1 MTPERRSEGLAA
13 AVRVHRDEVLQEA
26 VAVVRRSRVEVI
38 RPPAAGSVMLEL
50 DSPVG
55 SFCLTEVVVTS
66 AEVRVDGG
74 TGWACVLGFDE
85 EAAVAA
91 AILDG
96 SAGPTAERLAEAALT
111 EEAEQAEEEARMAA
125 ATRVDG

>member
-13 AVRVHRDEVLQEA
+13 AVRVRRQEVLSEAEA
-26 VAVVRRSRVEVI
+26 VLLRSRIEVV
-38 RPPAAGSVMLEL
+38 RPPAAGSVMLEV

-55 SFCLTEVVVTS
+55 SFCLTEVVVTT
-66 AEVRVDGG
+66 AEVLVDGRS
-74 TGWACVLGFDE
+74 GWASVLGFDE

-91 AILDG
+91 AIIDG
-96 SAGPTAERLAEAALT
+96 SGGGAAERLAGAALAD
-111 EEAEQAEEEARMAA
+111 EAEQAREEARMVA